1 MKRKYGIYLA
11 LACLAASV
19 LLVRPAQARTAA
31 DYTSRAVENLAAFT
45 AVDVRGDA
53 EVDFMQRADASVT
66 VSGRAKLVNAA
77 QVRVEKNT
85 LIISF
90 DEPMFKRDKDKLRIV
105 VTAPELSAVVAGQNA
120 EVNVIGSLTTEKLA
134 LAAAQNG
141 EISIDNAEV
150 KNLFVTASDHAE
162 VDVNRLAAD
171 SVRAVASG
179 HAEIELAGMT
189 KEAYLENNGSGD
201 IDAGD
206 LRAFSAKAVVN
217 GAGDVDVFATD
228 TLDASAMGRGK
239 IEYKGVPARIN
250 PAGNTRKIMQDR

>member
-1 MKRKYGIYLA
+1 MKRKNGIYLA

-19 LLVRPAQARTAA
+19 FSVQPARARTAA

-66 VSGRAKLVNAA
+66 VSGRDKFVNAA

-90 DEPMFKRDKDKLRIV
+90 DEPMFRRDKDKLRIM
-105 VTAPELSAVVAGQNA
+105 VTAPELSAVSVSQNA
-120 EVNVIGSLTTEKLA
+120 EVNVLGALKTETLA
-134 LAAAQNG
+134 LTASHNG
-141 EISIDNAEV
+141 DISIDDLDV
-150 KNLFVTASDHAE
+150 QTLTVMASDRAE

-189 KEAYLENNGSGD
+189 KEVYLENNGSGD

-217 GAGDVDVFATD
+217 GSGDVEVFATD

-250 PAGNTRKIMQDR
+250 PAGNTRKIVQD